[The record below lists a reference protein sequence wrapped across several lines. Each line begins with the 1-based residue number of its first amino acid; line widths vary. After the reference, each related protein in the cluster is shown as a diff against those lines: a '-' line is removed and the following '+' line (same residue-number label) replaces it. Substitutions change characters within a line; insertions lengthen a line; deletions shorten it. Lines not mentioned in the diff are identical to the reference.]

1 MEEIY
6 ALRDALLNWYR
17 LNRRPLPWRQ
27 DREPYHV
34 WLSEIMCQQTRVEAV
49 RAYYLRF
56 LAALPDVYALAEC
69 SEEQLLKLW
78 EGLGYYS
85 RARNLQKA
93 AKRIAEDFGGVFP
106 QDWDTV
112 RALPGVG
119 DYTAAAICSIC
130 FRLPTPAV
138 DGNVLRVRARF
149 LADRTDIR
157 LPETKKLAREQ
168 LLPFFDGVDSGELN
182 QALME
187 LGALVCRPN
196 GEPDCNACPLRSAC
210 RSRETQLWRELPYKS
225 PAKPRRIED
234 KTVFLLRCEGKYAIR
249 KRPKS
254 GLLAGLWEFPALPG
268 TLDAQEALNAAAAW
282 GVQPVSM
289 GRMTEKQ
296 HIFTH
301 ITWEMRGYEIECAA
315 AVPEFIW
322 AAVSELRDTY
332 SLPTAFRQFLEAELS
347 DSHTESGK
355 GEQK

>member
-1 MEEIY
+1 MDDLY
-6 ALRDALLNWYR
+6 ALRDALLYWFR

-49 RAYYLRF
+49 KGYYARF
-56 LAALPDVYALAEC
+56 LDALPDIPSLAEC
-69 SEEQLLKLW
+69 EEERLLKLW

-93 AKRIAEDFGGVFP
+93 AKQVIEEYGGAFP
-106 QDWDTV
+106 KDYASV
-112 RALPGVG
+112 RSLPGIG

-149 LADRTDIR
+149 LADDTDIR

-168 LLPFFDGVDSGELN
+168 LLPLFDGVDSGELN

-196 GEPDCNACPLRSAC
+196 GEPDCTACPLQSAC
-210 RSRETQLWRELPYKS
+210 RSRETQLWKKLPYKS
-225 PAKPRRIED
+225 PPRPRRTED
-234 KTVFLLRCEGKYAIR
+234 KTVFLLHCEGKYAIR

-254 GLLAGLWEFPALPG
+254 GLLAGLWELPNLPE
-268 TLDAQEALNAAAAW
+268 TLDAQDALNAAADW
-282 GVQPVSM
+282 GVQPVSI

-322 AAVSELRDTY
+322 AALPELRAAY
-332 SLPTAFRQFLEAELS
+332 SLPTAFRQFLEAAL
-347 DSHTESGK
+347 
-355 GEQK
+355 